1 MISKDYK
8 SKDSPFKSVLLA
20 YVVLVLH
27 LLLLGGV
34 LFFIIFFRGVV
45 NYMSWILLAGIA
57 LILLSAYILYRRIK
71 KNSLAL
77 HKIVT
82 SPIFRGQSIE
92 VSVLGGMASFKI
104 DRSAT
109 EQPAIAAPPKVLQ
122 LNAPEDNCIKELTS
136 VAQLF
141 ENNLITSEE
150 YNKAKKV
157 ILKKMEPA
165 SSDKGVSPK

>member
-8 SKDSPFKSVLLA
+8 SKDSHFKGVLLA
-20 YVVLVLH
+20 YAILVLH

-34 LFFIIFFRGVV
+34 LLFIIFFRGVV
-45 NYMSWILLAGIA
+45 NYTSWILLSGFA
-57 LILLSAYILYRRIK
+57 LILFCAYILYRRIK
-71 KNSLAL
+71 KNGLAL

-82 SPIFRGQSIE
+82 SPFFKGQSVE
-92 VSVLGGMASFKI
+92 VSLLGGLASFKI
-104 DRSAT
+104 DRSAA
-109 EQPAIAAPPKVLQ
+109 EPPAIAAPPKVLQ

-136 VAQLF
+136 VAKLF

-157 ILKKMEPA
+157 ILKKIA
-165 SSDKGVSPK
+165 

>member
-8 SKDSPFKSVLLA
+8 SKDSHFKSVLLA
-20 YVVLVLH
+20 YAILVLH

-34 LFFIIFFRGVV
+34 LLFIIFFRGVV

-57 LILLSAYILYRRIK
+57 LILFCAYILYRRIK
-71 KNSLAL
+71 KNSQAL

-82 SPIFRGQSIE
+82 SPFFKGQSVE
-92 VSVLGGMASFKI
+92 VSLLGGLASFKI
-104 DRSAT
+104 DRSAA
-109 EQPAIAAPPKVLQ
+109 EPPVIDAPPKVLQ

-136 VAQLF
+136 VAKLF

-157 ILKKMEPA
+157 ILKKIA
-165 SSDKGVSPK
+165 

>member
-8 SKDSPFKSVLLA
+8 SKDSHFKGVLLA
-20 YVVLVLH
+20 YAILVLH

-34 LFFIIFFRGVV
+34 LLFIIFFRGVV

-57 LILLSAYILYRRIK
+57 LILFFAYILYRRIK
-71 KNSLAL
+71 KNSQAL

-82 SPIFRGQSIE
+82 SPFFKGQSVE
-92 VSVLGGMASFKI
+92 VSLLGGLASFKI
-104 DRSAT
+104 DRSAAV
-109 EQPAIAAPPKVLQ
+109 EPPAIAAAPKVLQ

-136 VAQLF
+136 VAKLF

-157 ILKKMEPA
+157 ILKKIA
-165 SSDKGVSPK
+165 

>member
-8 SKDSPFKSVLLA
+8 SKDGIFKSVLLA
-20 YVVLVLH
+20 YTILVLH

-45 NYMSWILLAGIA
+45 NYMSWILFAITV
-57 LILLSAYILYRRIK
+57 LILLSAYILYIRIK
-71 KNSLAL
+71 RKSLAL

-82 SPIFRGQSIE
+82 SPIFKGQYVE
-92 VSVLGGMASFKI
+92 VSLLGGMASFKI

-109 EQPAIAAPPKVLQ
+109 EPPVIAAPNKVLQ
-122 LNAPEDNCIKELTS
+122 LSAPEDNCIKELTS
-136 VAQLF
+136 VAKLF

-150 YNKAKKV
+150 YNKAKKA
-157 ILKKMEPA
+157 ILKKMA
-165 SSDKGVSPK
+165 